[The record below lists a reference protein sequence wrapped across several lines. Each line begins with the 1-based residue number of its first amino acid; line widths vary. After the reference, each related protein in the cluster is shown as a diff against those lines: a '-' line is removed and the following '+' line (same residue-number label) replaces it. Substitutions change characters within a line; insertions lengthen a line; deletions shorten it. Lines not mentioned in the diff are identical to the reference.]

1 MDETIFRL
9 GLSAVV
15 AYYSMRAVLLFINYV
30 TGQSKSNSDLMRD
43 MFQEF
48 TDTVRTAN
56 KLGSDTVAVMNM
68 TAREIAD
75 QIDEARQMREE
86 VKSARADLKGGL
98 DRQVI
103 LHDAVVRN
111 IDNILDIKTNINIIK
126 TDIGVIK
133 TDIQEIKNPPS

>member
-75 QIDEARQMREE
+75 QIDEARKMREE
-86 VKSARADLKGGL
+86 VKNARADLKGGL